1 MSLHLPVSF
10 HPGVRFLISNGVGG
24 SEVVAKLVMAIES
37 RKIDSGFGIGR
48 GRSINGREKIVDSN
62 TLRCMTVI
70 SGWMLKDGREKELK
84 EYFAWIRR
92 FPRGYVAQ
100 VNEVEK
106 I

>member
-1 MSLHLPVSF
+1 MSLHLLVS
-10 HPGVRFLISNGVGG
+10 HPGVRFLILNGVGE

-70 SGWMLKDGREKELK
+70 
-84 EYFAWIRR
+84 
-92 FPRGYVAQ
+92 RGGC
-100 VNEVEK
+100 
-106 I
+106 